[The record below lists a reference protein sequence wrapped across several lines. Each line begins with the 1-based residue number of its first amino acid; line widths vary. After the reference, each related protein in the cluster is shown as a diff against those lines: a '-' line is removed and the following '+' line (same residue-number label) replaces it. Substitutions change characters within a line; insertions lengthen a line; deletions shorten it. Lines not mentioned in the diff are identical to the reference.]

1 MSASGPTISHQPPS
15 FVYGQILAR
24 SAHEAAKHSQIPGIG
39 RFLTQGMAAGVF
51 VFFVL
56 PLLYTLYNFGRSFNS
71 FIILLLPIYLAIG
84 MSLGLVQGLVIWA
97 CTRLARHN
105 LDKGSRAAIGVLV
118 MATVIGVG
126 YLLNPSQ
133 PRNET
138 ADLEYYLAFGGVNIF
153 IGVTYGLFTGS
164 RLQPWRELVRGAEWL
179 PRQSRL
185 LTGFTGLL
193 LRVVIIFSLME
204 SILLVIDTLRS
215 DSQNDLLL
223 FGIAFGHFI
232 AASVIVFAR
241 LKYWLLVPLAI
252 ILNLPVVVLIT
263 DVLTHADLFWWYV
276 AVSYLGLWAAF
287 LLTRWSAFYS
297 ALSVINEEIRYY
309 LID

>member
-1 MSASGPTISHQPPS
+1 MSARGPTISQQPSS

-24 SAHEAAKHSQIPGIG
+24 SAYEAAMHSQIPGIG
-39 RFLTQGMAAGVF
+39 RFLTQGMAAGAF
-51 VFFVL
+51 VSFVL
-56 PLLYTLYNFGRSFNS
+56 PVVYILYNSGRGNNL
-71 FIILLLPIYLAIG
+71 IGLVWPIYLVLG
-84 MSLGLVQGLVIWA
+84 MAVGVVQGLVIWA

-118 MATVIGVG
+118 MAALVGV
-126 YLLNPSQ
+126 LLLMPSPSREVQ
-133 PRNET
+133 L
-138 ADLEYYLAFGGVNIF
+138 DYYLALGGVNFF

-204 SILLVIDTLRS
+204 SIIYLLLALQWNTGD
-215 DSQNDLLL
+215 DLLYL
-223 FGIAFGHFI
+223 VIAFGHFI
-232 AASVIVFAR
+232 AASIVVFAK
-241 LKYWLLVPLAI
+241 LKYRHLVSLAL
-252 ILNLPVVVLIT
+252 ILNLPVIFFVT
-263 DVLTHADLFWWYV
+263 EVLTHAELFWWYV
-276 AVSYLGLWAAF
+276 AVSYLGAWAAF
-287 LLTRWSAFYS
+287 LLTRWRPLYS
-297 ALSVINEEIRYY
+297 ALAVINEEIRYY